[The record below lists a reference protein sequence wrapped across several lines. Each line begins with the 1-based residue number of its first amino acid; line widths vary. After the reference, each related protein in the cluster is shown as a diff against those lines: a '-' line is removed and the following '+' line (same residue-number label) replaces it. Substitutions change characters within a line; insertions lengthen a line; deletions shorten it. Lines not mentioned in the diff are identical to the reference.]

1 MKNIIFTV
9 VVLLS
14 MVFSVAQVRAEYKY
28 TPEDKCESYF
38 SMINTF
44 VVARL
49 HDVPELQVLAAIN
62 SVVDITPEQHNQ
74 SIEDL
79 DAVYTDPD
87 FRKLPVKK
95 YNDCL
100 NKIKYGEKI

>member
-9 VVLLS
+9 VVLS
-14 MVFSVAQVRAEYKY
+14 MFFSATPSKAEYKY
-28 TPEDKCESYF
+28 TPQDRCESYF

-95 YNDCL
+95 YNECL
-100 NKIKYGEKI
+100 NRIKYGEKI